1 MDLIKKI
8 GTLGLCGLLTLRVMI
23 APIVYLDYEF
33 NKEFIIKNYC
43 VNKNRPQLHCDGKC
57 YLAKKL
63 KAAQERDEEKSLQNF
78 VEKLLTENFVHH
90 ISFEFEIISK
100 AFILEVKNYLYL
112 SIPYPS
118 PNLSIFQPPD

>member
-23 APIVYLDYEF
+23 APFVYLEYEF

-43 VNKNRPQLHCDGKC
+43 VNKSRPQLHCDGKC

-63 KAAQERDEEKSLQNF
+63 KAAEERDNHQSKVS
-78 VEKLLTENFVHH
+78 
-90 ISFEFEIISK
+90 SFKQLFELYHRCRNCSIPHLAKIIS
-100 AFILEVKNYLYL
+100 APTSNYTYLNNYFLSPIASILK
-112 SIPYPS
+112 
-118 PNLSIFQPPD
+118 PPQL